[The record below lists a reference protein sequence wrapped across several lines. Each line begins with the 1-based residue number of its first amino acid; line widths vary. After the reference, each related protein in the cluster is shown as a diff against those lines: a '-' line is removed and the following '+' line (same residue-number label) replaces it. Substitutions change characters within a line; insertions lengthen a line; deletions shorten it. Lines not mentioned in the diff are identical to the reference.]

1 MNLLEILSC
10 GLRIIDNLSS
20 NHQGTACLAP
30 CKCIIINIAFL
41 LERILKLMDFI
52 GMNSENNAFRPC
64 CHLVIFLLTTCL
76 KPM

>member
-10 GLRIIDNLSS
+10 SLRMTDKLSP

-41 LERILKLMDFI
+41 LECILKNMDFL

-64 CHLVIFLLTTCL
+64 CCLVIFLFTACL